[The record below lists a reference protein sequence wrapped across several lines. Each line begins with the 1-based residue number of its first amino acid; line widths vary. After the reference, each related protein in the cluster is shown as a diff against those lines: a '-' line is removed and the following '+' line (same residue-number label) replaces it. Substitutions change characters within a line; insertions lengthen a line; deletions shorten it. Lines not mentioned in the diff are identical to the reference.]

1 MYCAPACLEFSSS
14 AMRSGLWSECVYSI
28 NLVPKGSTPL
38 PHFPHPLTERQR
50 KVGEIMAQ
58 SKKQ

>member
-1 MYCAPACLEFSSS
+1 MLPRFPAS
-14 AMRSGLWSECVYSI
+14 
-28 NLVPKGSTPL
+28 PL

-58 SKKQ
+58 SKKTVMEYCLHVAVSSQMESSNGLCHVG